1 MVWGWQIAWYLFLG
15 GLGAGATLTSLLASR
30 AGPRVGPRVG
40 TIERAGA
47 TLAGPSVAFGTALLV
62 LDLGIG
68 RGEPWRLVYLYLNWE
83 SPMTWGTW
91 ILTLFIPIA
100 LLHSL
105 SITGPFSPR
114 WERPIAPL
122 RRAAVRAR
130 GALKVVAGAL
140 ALSTA
145 IYTGV
150 LLSVPPSF
158 PLLSSWLLPVLFLLS
173 ALSTGMSA
181 AVVSGYVLARRERAE
196 FDLYSWSR
204 IHIGLVVMELVVLFA
219 WLTLG
224 AGSQAGGDSV
234 QLLTSGA
241 LAPVFWVV
249 VVFGG
254 LVAPV
259 LAHIATATNG
269 NSQVALAGEAGV
281 LAGGLALRY
290 LVLLAAVPVLIG
302 PAL

>member
-30 AGPRVGPRVG
+30 AGPRVG

-47 TLAGPSVAFGTALLV
+47 TLAGPAVALGTALLV
-62 LDLGIG
+62 LDLGMG
-68 RGEPWRLVYLYLNWE
+68 RREPWRLVYLYLNWQ

-91 ILTLFIPIA
+91 ILTLFIPVA
-100 LLHSL
+100 LLHAL
-105 SITGPFSPR
+105 AVTGPLAPR
-114 WERPIAPL
+114 FERYIAAL
-122 RRAAVRAR
+122 RRACVRAR
-130 GALKVVAGAL
+130 TPLKLVAGAL

-150 LLSVPPSF
+150 LLSAPPSF

-181 AVVSGYVLARRERAE
+181 AVVGGYVLARRERAA
-196 FDLYSWSR
+196 FDLHRWSR

-219 WLTLG
+219 WITLG
-224 AGSQAGGDSV
+224 AASPAGNESV
-234 QLLTSGA
+234 QLLVSGA

-254 LVAPV
+254 LVGPV
-259 LAHIATATNG
+259 LAHIATAASG
-269 NSQVALAGEAGV
+269 DSRVALAGEAGV

-290 LVLLAAVPVLIG
+290 MVLLAAVPILVG

>member
-30 AGPRVGPRVG
+30 AGPRVG

-47 TLAGPSVAFGTALLV
+47 TLAGPVVAFGTALLIF
-62 LDLGIG
+62 DLGMG
-68 RGEPWRLVYLYLNWE
+68 RSEPWRLVYLYLNWE

-105 SITGPFSPR
+105 SITGPLGPR

-130 GALKVVAGAL
+130 GALKVLAGVL

-158 PLLSSWLLPVLFLLS
+158 PLLSSWLLPVLFMLS
-173 ALSTGMSA
+173 AMSTGMSA
-181 AVVSGYVLARRERAE
+181 AVVTGYVLARREKAE
-196 FDLYSWSR
+196 FDLCSWSR
-204 IHIGLVVMELVVLFA
+204 IHIGLVVLELVVLFA
-219 WLTLG
+219 WVSLG
-224 AGSQAGGDSV
+224 AASPAGGDSV

-290 LVLLAAVPVLIG
+290 LVLLAAVPVLVG
-302 PAL
+302 PVL

>member
-1 MVWGWQIAWYLFLG
+1 MIWGWQIAWYLFLG
-15 GLGAGATLTSLLASR
+15 GLGAGATITSLLASR
-30 AGPRVGPRVG
+30 AGPRVG

-47 TLAGPSVAFGTALLV
+47 TLAGPAVALGTALLV
-62 LDLGIG
+62 LDLGVG
-68 RGEPWRLVYLYLNWE
+68 RREPWRLVYLYLNWG

-91 ILTLFIPIA
+91 ILTLFIPVA
-100 LLHSL
+100 LLHAL
-105 SITGPFSPR
+105 SITGPLSPR
-114 WERPIAPL
+114 WERPIAPV
-122 RRAAVRAR
+122 RRVAVRAR
-130 GALKVVAGAL
+130 GALKVIAGAL
-140 ALSTA
+140 AVSTA

-150 LLSVPPSF
+150 LLSAPPSF
-158 PLLSSWLLPVLFLLS
+158 PLLGSWLLPVLFLLS

-181 AVVSGYVLARRERAE
+181 AVVSGYVLARHEKAE
-196 FDLYSWSR
+196 FDLCSWSR

-219 WLTLG
+219 WLTVG
-224 AGSQAGGDSV
+224 AASQAGGDSV
-234 QLLTSGA
+234 QLLVSGS

-254 LVAPV
+254 LIAPV
-259 LAHIATATNG
+259 MAHIATATNG

-290 LVLLAAVPVLIG
+290 LVLLAAVPVIIG

>member
-30 AGPRVGPRVG
+30 SGSRFAA
-40 TIERAGA
+40 IERAGA
-47 TLAGPSVAFGTALLV
+47 TLAGPAVAFGTALLV
-62 LDLGIG
+62 LDLGMG
-68 RGEPWRLVYLYLNWE
+68 RREPWRLVYLYSNWQ

-105 SITGPFSPR
+105 AVTGALAPR
-114 WERPIAPL
+114 WERFVAPV
-122 RRAAVRAR
+122 RRVCVRGR
-130 GALKVVAGAL
+130 SALKVAAGVL

-158 PLLSSWLLPVLFLLS
+158 PLLNSWLLPMLFLVS
-173 ALSTGMSA
+173 ALSTGLSA
-181 AVVSGYVLARRERAE
+181 AVLGGYLMARRQSVEL
-196 FDLYSWSR
+196 DLHRWSR
-204 IHIGLVVMELVVLFA
+204 IHIGLVVLELGVLLA
-219 WLTLG
+219 WLGLG
-224 AGSQAGGDSV
+224 SGSPAGGTSV
-234 QLLTSGA
+234 DMLVSGS
-241 LAPVFWVV
+241 LAPLFWGAVV
-249 VVFGG
+249 VAG
-254 LVAPV
+254 LVGPV
-259 LAHIATATNG
+259 LAFIVETRQRGHNAG
-269 NSQVALAGEAGV
+269 LALAGDAGV

>member
-15 GLGAGATLTSLLASR
+15 GLGAGATLTSLVASR
-30 AGPRVGPRVG
+30 AGSRFSA
-40 TIERAGA
+40 IERAGA
-47 TLAGPSVAFGTALLV
+47 TLAGPAVAFGTALLV

-68 RGEPWRLVYLYLNWE
+68 RREPWRLVYLYLNWQ

-105 SITGPFSPR
+105 AVTGRLAPR
-114 WERPIAPL
+114 FERIVAPV
-122 RRAAVRAR
+122 RRVCVRAQS
-130 GALKVVAGAL
+130 ALKVAAGVL

-158 PLLSSWLLPVLFLLS
+158 PLLSSWLLPVLFLVS
-173 ALSTGMSA
+173 ALSTGLSA
-181 AVVSGYVLARRERAE
+181 AVLGGYVMAHRQGVEL
-196 FDLYSWSR
+196 DLHRLSR
-204 IHIGLVVMELVVLFA
+204 THIGLVVLELGVLLA
-219 WLTLG
+219 WL
-224 AGSQAGGDSV
+224 AVGSGSPAGGTSV
-234 QLLTSGA
+234 DMLVTGA
-241 LAPVFWVV
+241 LAPVFWGGVV
-249 VVFGG
+249 VIG
-254 LVAPV
+254 LVGPV
-259 LAHIATATNG
+259 LAFIVESGQRRNNARL
-269 NSQVALAGEAGV
+269 SLAGEAGV

-290 LVLLAAVPVLIG
+290 LVLLAAVPVLVG

>member
-15 GLGAGATLTSLLASR
+15 GLGAGATLTSLVASR
-30 AGPRVGPRVG
+30 AGSRFAA
-40 TIERAGA
+40 IERAGA
-47 TLAGPSVAFGTALLV
+47 ILAGPAVAFGTALLV
-62 LDLGIG
+62 LDLGMG
-68 RGEPWRLVYLYLNWE
+68 RREPWRLVYLYLNWQ

-100 LLHSL
+100 LLHAL
-105 SITGPFSPR
+105 SVTGALAPR
-114 WERPIAPL
+114 WERYVASV
-122 RRAAVRAR
+122 RQVCVRAQS
-130 GALKVVAGAL
+130 ALKVAAGVL

-158 PLLSSWLLPVLFLLS
+158 PLLSSWLLPVLFLVS
-173 ALSTGMSA
+173 ALSTGLSA
-181 AVVSGYVLARRERAE
+181 SVLVGYVRARRQGIEL
-196 FDLYSWSR
+196 DLHRWSR
-204 IHIGLVVMELVVLFA
+204 IHIGLVVVELGVLLA
-219 WLTLG
+219 WLAVG
-224 AGSQAGGDSV
+224 SASQAGSDSV
-234 QLLTSGA
+234 QLLVSGA

-249 VVFGG
+249 VVVAG

-259 LAHIATATNG
+259 LAFVVETAPRG
-269 NSQVALAGEAGV
+269 HSCRLALAGEAGV

-290 LVLLAAVPVLIG
+290 LVLLAAVPVLVG